1 MLRSHWKVRKQWNS
15 EFGFY
20 VFSFSVQQCKDI
32 YGSKFVRSF
41 IQAGINRTN
50 TMYGGYGLKVTRVV
64 FPNGSIDPWHALG
77 VTKDLSK
84 EATALYIQG
93 KHGTTLYYIAVPS
106 FYVVI
111 EIASRFVDN
120 INEKHVC
127 RNSPLCQHVS
137 RLPVRPTTAERR

>member
-1 MLRSHWKVRKQWNS
+1 MKTV
-15 EFGFY
+15 FY
-20 VFSFSVQQCKDI
+20 DFSYSVQQCKDI
-32 YGSKFVRSF
+32 YGSKFVQSF

-93 KHGTTLYYIAVPS
+93 KHLTT
-106 FYVVI
+106 
-111 EIASRFVDN
+111 
-120 INEKHVC
+120 
-127 RNSPLCQHVS
+127 
-137 RLPVRPTTAERR
+137 

>member
-1 MLRSHWKVRKQWNS
+1 MLKDINATDLKTFMSS
-15 EFGFY
+15 
-20 VFSFSVQQCKDI
+20 FSFSVQQCKDI
-32 YGSKFVRSF
+32 FGKKFTQDF

-93 KHGTTLYYIAVPS
+93 NYTILLKRFILTT
-106 FYVVI
+106 
-111 EIASRFVDN
+111 
-120 INEKHVC
+120 
-127 RNSPLCQHVS
+127 
-137 RLPVRPTTAERR
+137 